1 MIVSRWRAALLV
13 ALGLLAGCASEV
25 VRHPITLR
33 SEASPERP
41 RIELAQ
47 AATVQSSSGYRRD
60 LAAGSVWEFRGSIPQ
75 GSVYRRVGGIFTI
88 EGAHV
93 HEAFLVISGNRL
105 VGFYLPVE
113 AAFSPTEPVT
123 LTFK

>member
-1 MIVSRWRAALLV
+1 MIVGRSLGALLFAV
-13 ALGLLAGCASEV
+13 GLLAACASEV
-25 VRHPITLR
+25 VRHPVTLR
-33 SEASPERP
+33 SEASAERP
-41 RIELAQ
+41 RVELTQ
-47 AATVQSSSGYRRD
+47 AATVQSSSGFTRE
-60 LAAGSVWEFRGSIPQ
+60 LAAASVWEFRGSIPQ

-113 AAFSPTEPVT
+113 GAFSPTEPIT
-123 LTFK
+123 LTLK